1 MAKSVRPLRRNK
13 EEQNKGRWREV
24 CGFVARMST
33 NQWTEEF
40 RKLAADDLDSSDISR
55 VSCSLQRVAYGRRA
69 DILSVLAR
77 PQYPANTV
85 KGR

>member
-1 MAKSVRPLRRNK
+1 M
-13 EEQNKGRWREV
+13 

-85 KGR
+85 KGRWYTRRALLASGPAPGLVCV